1 MVRRFSVV
9 ALTSLLFFQTADA
22 QRLPVVNVGIV
33 MDGYADLRQR
43 ARELLEP
50 ELVELMGGEYDV
62 RIPEDKLVQGDGT
75 IESVR
80 RLIQQQLKD
89 PSIRMVVAAG
99 AIASHVVA
107 SELGNQAALSKP
119 AIAPFV
125 IDAVVTCLPGLCPV
139 L

>member
-1 MVRRFSVV
+1 M
-9 ALTSLLFFQTADA
+9 
-22 QRLPVVNVGIV
+22 
-33 MDGYADLRQR
+33 
-43 ARELLEP
+43 
-50 ELVELMGGEYDV
+50 